1 MTAKF
6 GPDKP
11 QFPLEPLHVYYISSN
26 TPTTT
31 SCSLIKRTSLA
42 KQKPLQELFNPG
54 NAPRIPGFCIHPPA
68 QMLTFSNP
76 HLLSK
81 HLSPPSFK
89 NLDFPPSKQYPPHG
103 LNFPHPKQSQEP
115 SFPQPSKNQGGKKR
129 SLDGAGRL
137 TGCAEQTYIH
147 WPLCSSCRTAHWP
160 RRQTHSGARRLASL

>member
-89 NLDFPPSKQYPPHG
+89 NLDFPPSKQYPSHG
-103 LNFPHPKQSQEP
+103 PRLCLDRARIIPCNFLKKKKISHARSTYRVVKDLIIDSLR
-115 SFPQPSKNQGGKKR
+115 FLAQGSEIGFCK
-129 SLDGAGRL
+129 S
-137 TGCAEQTYIH
+137 
-147 WPLCSSCRTAHWP
+147 PLFNTP
-160 RRQTHSGARRLASL
+160 N

>member
-1 MTAKF
+1 MLYQAGWGFSKLKI
-6 GPDKP
+6 GSLCWQLGNLQP
-11 QFPLEPLHVYYISSN
+11 QFQPNWPKVTYDCQIWPRQAAISPGTTTCLLHVYYISSN

-76 HLLSK
+76 HPLSK

-89 NLDFPPSKQYPPHG
+89 NLDPP
-103 LNFPHPKQSQEP
+103 
-115 SFPQPSKNQGGKKR
+115 
-129 SLDGAGRL
+129 
-137 TGCAEQTYIH
+137 I
-147 WPLCSSCRTAHWP
+147 
-160 RRQTHSGARRLASL
+160 